1 EITAGRSVSTLAADE
16 LFSYLCVHGASSL
29 WFRLK
34 WITDLA
40 ALLSACPAT
49 EIERLYSRS
58 QELGA
63 GRAAD
68 QALLLAHHFYRTL
81 DGTGLA
87 DRLERDRT
95 SCWLA
100 AAARCQ
106 LSSFTEPTERPF
118 GTLRIHW
125 TQLLL
130 RRGIAFKLNE
140 IARQISDAIA

>member
-1 EITAGRSVSTLAADE
+1 PDGLFVELHTRLADNRALVPELTVSSPTRQVEITAGRSVSTLAADE

-118 GTLRIHW
+118 
-125 TQLLL
+125 
-130 RRGIAFKLNE
+130 
-140 IARQISDAIA
+140 